1 MKRFTFLLLASV
13 VGVLLGES
21 FAHAQTPGNPPIG
34 AGYSPYLNLLRRGNS
49 TLQNYYGIVR
59 PEINYQNQAALL
71 QQQVTANRNDINQ
84 QQQQQQQGANQLPRT
99 GHNFGYFTHQSY
111 FLNNRGGGR
120 TGGGGGGTGVAGNF
134 GGTSGGASRPP
145 TSGGSYAPRASG
157 R

>member
-13 VGVLLGES
+13 VGVLMGEP
-21 FAHAQTPGNPPIG
+21 FAQAQVPGNPPIG

-49 TLQNYYGIVR
+49 PVFNYYGLVR
-59 PEINYQNQAALL
+59 PEINIQNQAGQL
-71 QQQVTANRNDINQ
+71 QQQVTANRNAINQ
-84 QQQQQQQGANQLPRT
+84 QQQVAGQLPST

-120 TGGGGGGTGVAGNF
+120 TGGGGGSGVVGNF
-134 GGTSGGASRPP
+134 GSVGTGGNRPA
-145 TSGGSYAPRASG
+145 TQSSSYTPRPSG